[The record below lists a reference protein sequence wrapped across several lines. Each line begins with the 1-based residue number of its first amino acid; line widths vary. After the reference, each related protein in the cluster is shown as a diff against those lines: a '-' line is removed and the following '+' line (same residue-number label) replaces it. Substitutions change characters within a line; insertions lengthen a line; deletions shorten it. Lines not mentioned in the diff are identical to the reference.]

1 MLDWKLLAGAAGI
14 VAAVVFVIW
23 LIFFC
28 ARRIREHLK
37 GRELDA
43 MEGHDFEY
51 FCADLLEDH
60 GFKSVEVTR
69 GSGDYGVDVL
79 AEKEGVTYAVQCK
92 RYDGPVGVKAVQEAY
107 AGRDYYD
114 RMVGAVMTNQ
124 YFTEPAVI
132 ARHGREAQTEEI
144 LAGAALMRDAEDV
157 FLPSYDGLRLHGQL
171 LQQPGAKGTILL
183 FHGYRSSWIIDFSI
197 VLPYYYSLGYN
208 LLAVDERA
216 HGQSEGVYITFGVH
230 ERRDAATWAQYAAM
244 HFGLDHPLFLG
255 GLSMGATTVLL
266 ASALELPP
274 SVRGVI
280 ADCGFSSPEAIMR
293 SVLRAHVKWLPAGPL
308 LGLMDV
314 CTRVFAGFSI
324 KEASTLDAVSKTKRP
339 ILFIHGTA
347 DTFVPCAMSQAA
359 YDVCASEKQLILV
372 DGARH
377 GYSYL
382 VDRPRV
388 QAALA
393 AFLEKYTSQEAIQ

>member
-1 MLDWKLLAGAAGI
+1 MTAAMIVLAVLLA
-14 VAAVVFVIW
+14 VVLLALGLF
-23 LIFFC
+23 LFAC
-28 ARRIREHLK
+28 RRSPVP
-37 GRELDA
+37 
-43 MEGHDFEY
+43 DFT
-51 FCADLLEDH
+51 
-60 GFKSVEVTR
+60 K
-69 GSGDYGVDVL
+69 
-79 AEKEGVTYAVQCK
+79 
-92 RYDGPVGVKAVQEAY
+92 
-107 AGRDYYD
+107 
-114 RMVGAVMTNQ
+114 
-124 YFTEPAVI
+124 PAVI
-132 ARHGREAQTEEI
+132 AQWGREDQTEEI
-144 LAGAALMRDAEDV
+144 LAGITLMQDAEDI
-157 FLPSYDGLRLHGQL
+157 FLPSHDGLRLHGQL

-197 VLPYYYSLGYN
+197 VLPYYYDTLGYS
-208 LLAVDERA
+208 LLLVDQRA
-216 HGQSEGVYITFGVH
+216 HGSSQGKYLTFGVR
-230 ERRDAATWAQYAAM
+230 ERLDVLSWATYMGQKLGQNA
-244 HFGLDHPLFLG
+244 PLILG

-293 SVLRAHVKWLPAGPL
+293 SVLQAHVKWLPAGSL

>member
-1 MLDWKLLAGAAGI
+1 MTAAMIVLAALLA
-14 VAAVVFVIW
+14 VVLLALGLF
-23 LIFFC
+23 LFAC
-28 ARRIREHLK
+28 RRSPVP
-37 GRELDA
+37 
-43 MEGHDFEY
+43 DFT
-51 FCADLLEDH
+51 
-60 GFKSVEVTR
+60 K
-69 GSGDYGVDVL
+69 
-79 AEKEGVTYAVQCK
+79 
-92 RYDGPVGVKAVQEAY
+92 
-107 AGRDYYD
+107 
-114 RMVGAVMTNQ
+114 
-124 YFTEPAVI
+124 PAVI
-132 ARHGREAQTEEI
+132 AQWGREDQTEEI
-144 LAGAALMRDAEDV
+144 LAGITLMQDAEDI
-157 FLPSYDGLRLHGQL
+157 FLPSHDGLRLHGQL

-216 HGQSEGVYITFGVH
+216 HGQSEGVYITFGIH

-244 HFGLDHPLFLG
+244 HFGPEHPLFLG

-308 LGLMDV
+308 LALMDV
-314 CTRVFAGFSI
+314 CTRAFAGFSI

-347 DTFVPCAMSQAA
+347 DTFVPCSMSQAA

>member
-1 MLDWKLLAGAAGI
+1 MTLLWIAIAIAALVLI
-14 VAAVVFVIW
+14 VGYFVLQRAATG
-23 LIFFC
+23 
-28 ARRIREHLK
+28 RRYTRQALEQQMEKPAYRE
-37 GRELDA
+37 
-43 MEGHDFEY
+43 
-51 FCADLLEDH
+51 
-60 GFKSVEVTR
+60 
-69 GSGDYGVDVL
+69 
-79 AEKEGVTYAVQCK
+79 
-92 RYDGPVGVKAVQEAY
+92 VKA
-107 AGRDYYD
+107 
-114 RMVGAVMTNQ
+114 
-124 YFTEPAVI
+124 P
-132 ARHGREAQTEEI
+132 I
-144 LAGAALMRDAEDV
+144 LAADGWVSAHEREDLHV
-157 FLPSYDGLRLHGQL
+157 MSYDGKLLHAIYL
-171 LQQPGAKGTILL
+171 PKKDAKGTILL
-183 FHGYRSSWIIDFSI
+183 FHGYKSCWQIDFGL
-197 VLPYYYSLGYN
+197 VLPYYYDTLGYS
-208 LLAVDERA
+208 LLLVDQRA
-216 HGQSEGVYITFGVH
+216 HGLSQGKYLTFGVR
-230 ERRDAATWAQYAAM
+230 ERLDVLSWATYMGQKLGQNA
-244 HFGLDHPLFLG
+244 PLILG

-308 LGLMDV
+308 LALMNV

-324 KEASTLDAVSKTKRP
+324 KEASTLDAVSKTKCP